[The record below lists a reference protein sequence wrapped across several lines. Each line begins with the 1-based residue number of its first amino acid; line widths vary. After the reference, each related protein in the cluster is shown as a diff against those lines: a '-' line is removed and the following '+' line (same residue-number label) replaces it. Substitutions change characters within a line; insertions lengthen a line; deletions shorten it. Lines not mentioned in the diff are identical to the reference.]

1 MSKGRKNRGPIPQFN
16 RGKNIPVR
24 THTVP
29 IQQRFNKEKKKMRSV
44 LSFEESLMGKID
56 ELFNI
61 NLEGIHEGKEPIF
74 FSTAIFSIDDADSAI
89 AKIEQ
94 LPDVDCTEES
104 KTGLCLIWTRAYPKG
119 HWNPMSNQ
127 PGARQILG
135 NIQINY
141 DNTLKLET
149 KTKGWMT
156 SLIYYIINTLGND
169 IRLTSLEFKS
179 TLDFL
184 K

>member
-1 MSKGRKNRGPIPQFN
+1 
-16 RGKNIPVR
+16 
-24 THTVP
+24 
-29 IQQRFNKEKKKMRSV
+29 
-44 LSFEESLMGKID
+44 
-56 ELFNI
+56 
-61 NLEGIHEGKEPIF
+61 
-74 FSTAIFSIDDADSAI
+74 
-89 AKIEQ
+89 
-94 LPDVDCTEES
+94 
-104 KTGLCLIWTRAYPKG
+104 
-119 HWNPMSNQ
+119 MSNE

-156 SLIYYIINTLGND
+156 SLIYYMINTLGND

-179 TLDFL
+179 PLEFY